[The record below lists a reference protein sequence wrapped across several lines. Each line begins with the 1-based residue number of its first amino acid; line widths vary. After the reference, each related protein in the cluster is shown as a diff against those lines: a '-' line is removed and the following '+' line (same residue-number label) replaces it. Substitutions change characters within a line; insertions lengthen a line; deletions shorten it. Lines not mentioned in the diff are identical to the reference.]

1 MALSRAGST
10 LPYILSHIFIQRTSF
25 TVKNNQNSSDTRVGW
40 WTWSWECKLEVLVW
54 AETFLQAGSSSSC
67 LSWVFPHVWSTGL
80 SVVVTGL
87 SFFKTAW
94 QDAGSSLWQWKIY
107 QGMNTGLYATELD
120 RFSYQVCEDIHD
132 YPTDWIN
139 FFLLQSATNVHII
152 NDYLHMFRESV
163 NGHPSRTVIC
173 RYIVCSNIAWNYW
186 DVIFRPY
193 HPAL

>member
-1 MALSRAGST
+1 MVDMKLGVQIGGVGLGRDLPAGG
-10 LPYILSHIFIQRTSF
+10 LLIF
-25 TVKNNQNSSDTRVGW
+25 
-40 WTWSWECKLEVLVW
+40 
-54 AETFLQAGSSSSC
+54 
-67 LSWVFPHVWSTGL
+67 
-80 SVVVTGL
+80 L
-87 SFFKTAW
+87 SFLSISTCLEHRAFSRGYRLRILKTAW

-120 RFSYQVCEDIHD
+120 RFSNQVCEDIHD

-152 NDYLHMFRESV
+152 NDYLHMFCESV